1 MDFSDTWAQ
10 ILIVW
15 VGIAEQV
22 SGSEV
27 EAQGYNETKSTFVT
41 EAYISTVWRL
51 GLFVM
56 DLTNESFIG
65 HRVLLSWI
73 KISFQYEW
81 AVSDAV
87 NCL

>member
-1 MDFSDTWAQ
+1 MDFSDTWTQ
-10 ILIVW
+10 MLIVW
-15 VGIAEQV
+15 VGIAEKV

-41 EAYISTVWRL
+41 EAYISTVWRP
-51 GLFVM
+51 GLFVI

-73 KISFQYEW
+73 KILSQYEW
-81 AVSDAV
+81 VVSNAV